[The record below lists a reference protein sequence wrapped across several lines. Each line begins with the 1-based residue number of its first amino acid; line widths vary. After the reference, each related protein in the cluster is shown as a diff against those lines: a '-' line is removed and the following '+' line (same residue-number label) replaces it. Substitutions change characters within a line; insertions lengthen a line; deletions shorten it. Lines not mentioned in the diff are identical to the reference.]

1 MSVRHLGHFV
11 TMFVATFALA
21 GSQPASGQDESLR
34 FLETRQ
40 QEQPFLLFLSY
51 YNVHSPITPYEKRY
65 DHFKEK
71 TTASFQDAT
80 PFCQEHQGMSRT
92 RQDNA
97 KYASMVAVVD
107 DSVGQI
113 LTALGT
119 DDLAE
124 NTVVIF
130 SSALSRLDI
139 ITARRGR
146 RVRRFATGIG
156 NSLSFI
162 TATKSSYTT
171 CRTISERITT

>member
-113 LTALGT
+113 LTALDT

-124 NTVVIF
+124 NMVVIF
-130 SSALSRLDI
+130 SSALSRFDVD
-139 ITARRGR
+139 AGCVDSRRGLE
-146 RVRRFATGIG
+146 TH
-156 NSLSFI
+156 
-162 TATKSSYTT
+162 
-171 CRTISERITT
+171 